1 MDEFHWLAQWF
12 LKINYLT
19 TCKNGRDYI
28 KIHFHKNTISFTTF
42 QGQPLQEQPQ
52 GFSINCIEKYISELL
67 QDGHTRELLG
77 KGSSYFL

>member
-1 MDEFHWLAQWF
+1 MDEISLASTVV

-42 QGQPLQEQPQ
+42 QYLTTQI
-52 GFSINCIEKYISELL
+52 F
-67 QDGHTRELLG
+67 
-77 KGSSYFL
+77 YFIFF